1 MIATSVCKFRISFTW
16 MWGEKIDAFQ
26 LDTSLSCWGDWV
38 VDYDRPKWLM
48 KDSGN
53 LTPIVVRK
61 ALEFVRWMLAKGEGE
76 ICIHVQ
82 TDPFKIDKQIYTR
95 GRLSALFADE
105 PRFERLPVDCPCL
118 LAILDYLDGGDE
130 ADLCGALDML
140 SDAGK
145 FDPEN

>member
-16 MWGEKIDAFQ
+16 MRGEKIDAFQ

-38 VDYDRPKWLM
+38 VDYDRPKWLA
-48 KDSGN
+48 KESGN
-53 LTPIVVRK
+53 LSPVVVRN
-61 ALEFVRWMLAKGEGE
+61 AIEFVRWMLAKGEGE

-95 GRLSALFADE
+95 GRLSEMFVE
-105 PRFERLPVDCPCL
+105 SRMERLPVDCPCL
-118 LAILDYLDGGDE
+118 LAILDYLDNGDE
-130 ADLCGALDML
+130 TDLCGALDML

>member
-1 MIATSVCKFRISFTW
+1 MIATSVCKFRISFSR
-16 MWGEKIDAFQ
+16 MRGEKIDAFQ

-53 LTPIVVRK
+53 LSPIVVRK

-76 ICIHVQ
+76 ITVHVQ
-82 TDPFKIDKQIYTR
+82 TDPFKIAKQIYIR
-95 GRLSALFADE
+95 GRLCELLDE
-105 PRFERLPVDCPCL
+105 RPTERLPIACPCL
-118 LAILDYLDGGDE
+118 TAVLDYLDGGDE
-130 ADLCGALDML
+130 VDLCGAMDML
-140 SDAGK
+140 EEAGK

>member
-1 MIATSVCKFRISFTW
+1 MIATSVCKFRISFSR
-16 MWGEKIDAFQ
+16 MRGEKIDAFQ

-38 VDYDRPKWLM
+38 VNYDRPKWLA
-48 KDSGN
+48 KESGN

-76 ICIHVQ
+76 ITVHVQ

-95 GRLSALFADE
+95 GRLCELFDE
-105 PRFERLPVDCPCL
+105 RPTERLPITCPCL
-118 LAILDYLDGGDE
+118 TALLDYLDGGDE
-130 ADLCGALDML
+130 TDLCGALDML

-145 FDPEN
+145 FDPEI